1 MPNPFE
7 LWADSQNERALLTQ
21 KSHIEEVLSRE
32 RELLR
37 AQTELSDTIKC
48 LELVK
53 RNMAD
58 SGILYLIFHLM
69 YVIEESYLAMATFRL
84 NKQAIAY
91 LGENKKVSFDVFAPE
106 FLEQRITPH
115 YTKIKDYC
123 EKLKKMYE
131 DKGSK
136 PLPGNDKNVQWSKWW
151 VLDLHEKA
159 LSQCD
164 DFIEK
169 RADLNGN
176 FSIFYLVALKFNL
189 IALLRQAQ
197 QIGQDARV
205 FYNFLYKENW
215 RTTAKIQ
222 TLADLSRYLR
232 NTAVI
237 PENVDAM
244 IEMINAKRAQYRPQ
258 LKCESKQECMRDNIL
273 KLEKELFEV
282 NEQLTAMRNAEV
294 CEVAVIAEKGVSV
307 AKEMK
312 I

>member
-1 MPNPFE
+1 MPNTFE
-7 LWADSQNERALLTQ
+7 LWSNSQNERALLTK
-21 KSHIEEVLSRE
+21 KSQIEEVLSTE
-32 RELLR
+32 RELLH
-37 AQTELSDTIKC
+37 AQTELRDTVKC

-53 RNMAD
+53 RNIAD

-84 NKQAIAY
+84 HKQAIAY
-91 LGENKKVSFDVFAPE
+91 LGENKKVSFDVFASE
-106 FLEQRITPH
+106 FLEERITPH

-131 DKGSK
+131 DTGSR
-136 PLPGNDKNVQWSKWW
+136 PLPGNDKNVRWSKWW
-151 VLDLHEKA
+151 VLDLYEKA
-159 LSQCD
+159 LSQCN
-164 DFIEK
+164 DFTE
-169 RADLNGN
+169 RRTDLNGT

-189 IALLRQAQ
+189 SDLLRQEQ
-197 QIGQDARV
+197 QIGQNARV

-215 RTTAKIQ
+215 TATAKIR

-232 NTAVI
+232 DNSVI

-244 IEMINAKRAQYRPQ
+244 LEIVNVKLAQYRPQ
-258 LKCESKQECMRDNIL
+258 LKCETEQACMRENIL
-273 KLEKELFEV
+273 KLEEELLEV
-282 NEQLTAMRNAEV
+282 NEQLNAMRNAKV
-294 CEVAVIAEKGVSV
+294 REVAVIQGQDISV